1 MKINWGNLWCSMDFC
16 ERWLNYDWEWVEI
29 SKNFERVT
37 VSCKSK
43 NNSDLIMQNDGNL
56 VLFQLDNKK
65 VVWSSETNQG
75 KNKKMFKKT
84 FIIK

>member
-1 MKINWGNLWCSMDFC
+1 MDFC
-16 ERWLNYDWEWVEI
+16 KSWLNYDWAWV
-29 SKNFERVT
+29 NYERTT

-75 KNKKMFKKT
+75 KNKKMFKNT